1 MPLVSAIKPELRS
14 KGLNGLQCW
23 HVCYQF
29 CGISAEITVYAK
41 DALEARGKAVDE
53 LRMRGLK
60 VA

>member
-1 MPLVSAIKPELRS
+1 M
-14 KGLNGLQCW
+14 QCW
-23 HVCYQF
+23 HVGYQF
-29 CGISAEITVYAK
+29 CGISAEITVYAA